1 MELMETVLRHK
12 WNFALPIVEIYVQFS
27 KNLNSNYYISR
38 FICGPMIP
46 GRLIIIYNTKINQRI
61 EVSNEKI
68 LRKKLVEQKNL

>member
-27 KNLNSNYYISR
+27 KNLNCNYYISR
-38 FICGPMIP
+38 FVC